1 MSEVSAATLQQ
12 LQLDFLLNRL
22 QGETLRDTISRET
35 AAFYDWGG
43 TATIASV
50 IDADKLKQHISR
62 LVKTLPL
69 SGELRELVVNTIVH
83 VMDSDL
89 HDGASLKTLVPKE
102 EYDKAVA
109 HYATF
114 SKVRM
119 DVVRLILDSPIYSTL
134 ISDVLY
140 HGIKDYIVTENPL
153 VKNVPGV
160 SSLMKLGAKG
170 INKAMPKLE
179 EAAEVTIKK
188 FINANLRSSVDL
200 SERILNNALSEDNI
214 RTIADHFWS
223 ALSEKEFSAAS
234 KYVEKDKVSTT
245 AELVEDFW
253 KEIRETEYLH
263 NLIHHVVDFLFEQF
277 GERTVTDQLT
287 RLGYDQVFVLAELQ
301 QILPDLL
308 ERDAVKSLLKERLQA
323 TLADFYS
330 SAEVQALLSQ

>member
-1 MSEVSAATLQQ
+1 MSQLSATTLQQ
-12 LQLDFLLNRL
+12 LQQEFLMNRL
-22 QGETLRDTISRET
+22 QGDALRET
-35 AAFYDWGG
+35 ITREAAAFYDWGG
-43 TATIASV
+43 TATMNSV
-50 IDADKLKQHISR
+50 INTEKLKQHISR
-62 LVKTLPL
+62 LVKTLPV
-69 SGELRELVVNTIVH
+69 SGELREIIVNAVISVLE
-83 VMDSDL
+83 SDL
-89 HDGASLKTLVPKE
+89 NDGTNLQTVVPKK
-102 EYDKAVA
+102 EYDKTIA
-109 HYATF
+109 HFATF

-119 DVVRLILDSPIYSTL
+119 DVVRLVLDSPIYSTL

-170 INKAMPKLE
+170 LNKAMPKLE
-179 EAAEVTIKK
+179 ETAEVTIKK

-223 ALSEKEFSAAS
+223 TLSEKEFSRAK
-234 KYVEKDKVSTT
+234 KYVEQDKINDT

-253 KEIRETEYLH
+253 KEIREAEYLH
-263 NLIHHVVDFLFEQF
+263 NMIHQVVDFLFAQF
-277 GERTVTDQLT
+277 GERTVTDLLNK
-287 RLGYDQVFVLAELQ
+287 LGYDQAFVVPELQ

-308 ERDAVKSLLKERLQA
+308 ERDAVKALVQERVQA

-330 SAEVQALLSQ
+330 SPDVQALFAE